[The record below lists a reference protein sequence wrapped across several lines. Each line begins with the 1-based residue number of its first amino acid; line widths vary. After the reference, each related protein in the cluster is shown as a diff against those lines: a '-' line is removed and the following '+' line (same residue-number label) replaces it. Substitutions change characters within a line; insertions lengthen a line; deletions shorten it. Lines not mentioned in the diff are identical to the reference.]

1 MATANVYELYGRTKF
16 NGKIHEKQKIG
27 EYEAQKATT
36 EFGGRQ
42 WTAWFTEAIPFPD
55 GHINLWFPV

>member
-1 MATANVYELYGRTKF
+1 MK
-16 NGKIHEKQKIG
+16 KKIG

-42 WTAWFTEAIPFPD
+42 WTVWFTEAIPFPD
-55 GHINLWFPV
+55 STYKFSGLGLIVK